1 MKYQNDIT
9 VTNTG
14 GRYETVIHTGTH
26 QLVADEPVDK
36 GGTNLGPAPHQLLL
50 SSLGTC
56 IAITVRMYADRK
68 QWPLDS
74 VRVILNMDERT
85 AEGPVVIRRRLEFT
99 GGLDDDQRRR
109 LSDIASR
116 CPVHKTLTGEITV
129 TDL

>member
-99 GGLDDDQRRR
+99 GGARRR
-109 LSDIASR
+109 SAQAVVRYCIQMPGA
-116 CPVHKTLTGEITV
+116 
-129 TDL
+129 